1 MAVIS
6 YFCKQGRHAECQRR
20 DGAARGCQCE
30 CHQEPGAS
38 RVPLLAE
45 ALDAYLGGV
54 TPSR

>member
-1 MAVIS
+1 VIS